1 MLTFEKPT
9 IQNRPLWEQYLTY
22 SRHKG
27 CEYNF
32 VNLYLWGRQKA
43 VVLEDYLVFFSQFDQ
58 KSVYL
63 YPSGQGDI
71 TPAIQAILDHAK
83 RRDIPCRITGLLAQ
97 DCETLENAFPGK
109 FQFHCDRSGF
119 DYVYRTEDL
128 ATLKG
133 RKFQK
138 KRNHLNRFRQ
148 EYPNHRFEP
157 ITKENCAQVLAF
169 CDAWFDA
176 RLKADPY
183 QDFILE
189 QAALKKALTHFEQ
202 LGLHGLALYNGEE
215 LLAITIGSILAED
228 TMDVHFEK
236 AMLPQDGVYAA
247 INQGFAS
254 YVQNTLPHITFLN
267 REDDMGLP
275 GLRQAKLS
283 YTPDHMV
290 EKYWAKALED
300 TNEDE

>member
-9 IQNRPLWEQYLTY
+9 LQNRPEWEKYLRY
-22 SRHKG
+22 SQWKG

-43 VVLEDYLVFFSQFDQ
+43 AVLEDFLVFFSQFDR

-71 TPAIQAILDHAK
+71 QKPIEAILDHAQ
-83 RRDIPCRITGLLAQ
+83 RRDITCRITGLLEQ
-97 DCETLENAFPGK
+97 DCQTLEEAFPGK
-109 FQFHCDRSGF
+109 FQFHCDRAGF

-148 EYPNHRFEP
+148 EYPHHRFEP
-157 ITKENCAQVLAF
+157 ITQENSAQVMDF
-169 CDAWFDA
+169 CNNWFEA
-176 RLKADPY
+176 RLKADPH
-183 QDFILE
+183 QDFHLE
-189 QAALKKALTHFEQ
+189 QAALKKALGHFEE
-202 LGLHGLALYNGEE
+202 LGLFGLALYDGDA
-215 LLAITIGSILAED
+215 LLAVTLGSIMSED

-247 INQGFAS
+247 INQGFAA
-254 YVQNTLPHITFLN
+254 YVQQTLPHITFLN

-300 TNEDE
+300 SNED

>member
-1 MLTFEKPT
+1 MLKFEDPT
-9 IQNRPLWEQYLTY
+9 LENRPVWEQYLTF
-22 SRHKG
+22 SQHKG

-32 VNLYLWGRQKA
+32 VNLYLWGRQRA
-43 VVLEDYLVFFSQFDQ
+43 TVLGEHLVFFSQFDR

-71 TPAIQAILDHAK
+71 APAIQAILDHAK
-83 RRDIPCRITGLLAQ
+83 RRDITCRITGLLDQ
-97 DCETLENAFPGK
+97 DCQTLEAAFPGK
-109 FQFHCDRSGF
+109 FQFHCDRAGF

-148 EYPNHRFEP
+148 EYPNHHFAP
-157 ITKENCAQVLAF
+157 ITKENCAQVAAF
-169 CDAWFDA
+169 CQAWFDA
-176 RLKADPY
+176 RLASDPH
-183 QDFILE
+183 QDFLLE
-189 QAALKKALTHFEQ
+189 QAALKKALSHFEA
-202 LGLHGLALYNGEE
+202 LGLYGLALYDGED
-215 LLAITIGSILAED
+215 LLAITLGSQMSAD

-247 INQGFAS
+247 INQGFAA
-254 YVQNTLPHITFLN
+254 YVQENLPHITFLN

-290 EKYWAKALED
+290 EKYWAKAVED
-300 TNEDE
+300 SNAD

>member
-9 IQNRPLWEQYLTY
+9 LENRPAWESYLKY
-22 SRHKG
+22 SQHKG

-43 VVLEDYLVFFSQFDQ
+43 AVVEDFLVFFSQFDR

-71 TPAIQAILDHAK
+71 KPPIEAILAHAA
-83 RRDIPCRITGLLAQ
+83 RRDITCRITGLLEQ
-97 DCETLENAFPGK
+97 DCDALEAAFPGK
-109 FQFHCDRSGF
+109 FQFHCDRAGF

-138 KRNHLNRFRQ
+138 KRNHLNRFRA

-157 ITKENCAQVLAF
+157 ITKENCAQVAAF
-169 CDAWFDA
+169 CEAWFAA
-176 RLKADPY
+176 RLQADPH
-183 QDFILE
+183 QDFLLE
-189 QAALKKALTHFEQ
+189 QAALKKALKHFEE
-202 LGLHGLALYNGEE
+202 LGLFGLALYDGDD
-215 LLAITIGSILAED
+215 LLAVTLGSIMSQD

-247 INQGFAS
+247 INQGFAA
-254 YVQNTLPHITFLN
+254 YVQQTLPHITYLN

-300 TNEDE
+300 SNED

>member
-1 MLTFEKPT
+1 MLKFENPSLE
-9 IQNRPLWEQYLTY
+9 NRPAWEHYLKY
-22 SRHKG
+22 SQHKG

-32 VNLYLWGRQKA
+32 VNLYLWGRQRA
-43 VVLEDYLVFFSQFDQ
+43 TVFEDFLVFFSQFDR

-63 YPSGQGDI
+63 YPSGQGNI
-71 TPAIQAILDHAK
+71 APAIQAILDHAK
-83 RRDIPCRITGLLAQ
+83 RRDITCRITGLLEQ
-97 DCETLENAFPGK
+97 ECQTLEAAFPGK
-109 FQFHCDRSGF
+109 FQFHCDRASF

-148 EYPNHRFEP
+148 EYPDHRFEP
-157 ITKENCAQVLAF
+157 ITQENCAQVASF
-169 CDAWFDA
+169 CDTWFAA
-176 RLKADPY
+176 RLKADPH
-183 QDFILE
+183 QDFLLE
-189 QAALKKALTHFEQ
+189 QAALKKALSHFEE
-202 LGLHGLALYNGEE
+202 LGLFGLALYHGDD
-215 LLAITIGSILAED
+215 LLAITLGSVMSEN

-247 INQGFAS
+247 INQGFAA
-254 YVQNTLPHITFLN
+254 YVMERLPHITFLN

-290 EKYWAKALED
+290 EKYWAKALEES
-300 TNEDE
+300 NED

>member
-1 MLTFEKPT
+1 MLTFQSPT
-9 IQNRPLWEQYLTY
+9 LESRPVWEQYLKY

-32 VNLYLWGRQKA
+32 VNLFLWGRQRATVFK
-43 VVLEDYLVFFSQFDQ
+43 DHLVFFSQFDTTC
-58 KSVYL
+58 VYL

-71 TPAIQAILDHAK
+71 APAIEAILDHAK
-83 RRDIPCRITGLLAQ
+83 RRDLTCRITGLLET
-97 DCETLENAFPGK
+97 DCQALEAAFPGK
-109 FQFHCDRSGF
+109 FQFHCNRSSF
-119 DYVYRTEDL
+119 DYVYRTEEL

-148 EYPNHRFEP
+148 EYPDHRFAP
-157 ITKENCAQVLAF
+157 ITEENCAQVAAF
-169 CDAWFDA
+169 CNAWFEA
-176 RLKADPY
+176 RLQADPH
-183 QDFILE
+183 QDFLLE
-189 QAALKKALTHFEQ
+189 QAALKKALENFKA
-202 LGLHGLALYNGEE
+202 LGLYGLALYHGEE
-215 LLAITIGSILAED
+215 LLAVTLGSVMAED

-247 INQGFAS
+247 INQGFAA
-254 YVQNTLPHITFLN
+254 YIMENLPQITYLN

-290 EKYWAKALED
+290 EKYWAKEMEE
-300 TNEDE
+300 TP